1 MNKITFELE
10 PNYLSKLTEISANTT
25 IEDKVKEIVVNYL
38 NSVSVNQKPNK
49 PVAIDRRILGV

>member
-25 IEDKVKEIVVNYL
+25 IEDKVKEIVINYL
-38 NSVSVNQKPNK
+38 NSVSANQNPNK
-49 PVAIDRRILGV
+49 PVAIDRRILGI

>member
-38 NSVSVNQKPNK
+38 NSVSVNPKPNK
-49 PVAIDRRILGV
+49 PVPVDRRFLGI